1 MNFKSAI
8 EAILFASGE
17 PLDKARLSLCLG
29 ISDEET
35 ESLISE
41 LVKAYSD
48 ESKGLRILN
57 LGDKVQ
63 MCSAPEYR
71 EYINRTLEARK
82 APSLSKSALEVLA
95 IVAYYQPV
103 TRAAVDTI
111 RGVDSSYTV
120 GALAEKGLIKV
131 TGKLEAPGRPSLYST
146 TESFLR
152 VMDISSLDELP
163 ALPDLSS
170 SDGIMQLQESI
181 NTLMERENPDQLS
194 IEGN

>member
-17 PLDKARLSLCLG
+17 SVEKARLSLCLG
-29 ISDEET
+29 ITEEHT
-35 ESLISE
+35 EELISE
-41 LVKAYSD
+41 LAALYS
-48 ESKGLRILN
+48 EEERGIRILN

-71 EYINRTLEARK
+71 EHINRTLEARK
-82 APSLSKSALEVLA
+82 APMLSRSALEVLA

-103 TRAAVDTI
+103 TRAYIDAV

-120 GALAEKGLIKV
+120 GSLAEKGLIAV

-146 TESFLR
+146 TENFLR

-170 SDGIMQLQESI
+170 ADGIAKLQESI
-181 NTLMERENPDQLS
+181 NTIMEKDSPEQLV

>member
-1 MNFKSAI
+1 
-8 EAILFASGE
+8 
-17 PLDKARLSLCLG
+17 
-29 ISDEET
+29 EET

-41 LVKAYSD
+41 LAKAYSD
-48 ESKGLRILN
+48 EGKGLRILS

-71 EYINRTLEARK
+71 EYINRVLEARR

-103 TRAAVDTI
+103 TRAAVDAI

-120 GALAEKGLIKV
+120 GSLAEKGLIKV

-146 TESFLR
+146 TENFLR

-163 ALPDLSS
+163 ALPDLTS

-181 NTLMERENPDQLS
+181 NTLMERENTEQLS

>member
-1 MNFKSAI
+1 MNLKSAV

-17 PLDKARLSLCLG
+17 PVEKARLSLCLG
-29 ISDEET
+29 INDEET

-41 LVKAYSD
+41 LAKAYSD
-48 ESKGLRILN
+48 EGKGLRILS

-71 EYINRTLEARK
+71 EYINRVLEARR

-103 TRAAVDTI
+103 TR
-111 RGVDSSYTV
+111 
-120 GALAEKGLIKV
+120 
-131 TGKLEAPGRPSLYST
+131 PSLYST
-146 TESFLR
+146 TENFLR

-163 ALPDLSS
+163 ALPDLTS

-181 NTLMERENPDQLS
+181 NTLMERENTEQLS